1 MDQAVCLLRLEK
13 NLFLPE
19 SELPFWEYTLVQHN
33 HHCYKPKHLPTRND
47 FLCQACV
54 VLGRVMHKWT
64 KTMANKARK
73 FRNNRKKGFKTNTS
87 ENHKKTKFKEN
98 QIRLMYDEIWYTNLI
113 ATPCF
118 ENPNCK
124 VCCAVANPDLRLH
137 VEGEGGGGLVLP
149 SVTSVFFSPKIRG
162 ASPRYTTVVDKFP
175 KQQRSM
181 KIIPLWKQHRSTRG
195 YKEFLANK
203 PWWWIM
209 SMWYSHWKKPILLWG
224 ISIYCYLHSTSCL
237 VDRNTILKL
246 WRKYVFGIG

>member
-1 MDQAVCLLRLEK
+1 MNSKAKHFISAFLLYPATKKQGVDQAVCLLRLEK

-54 VLGRVMHKWT
+54 VLGRVMRKWT

-73 FRNNRKKGFKTNTS
+73 FRNNRKKGFKANTS

-98 QIRLMYDEIWYTNLI
+98 QIRLMYDEIWDTNLI

-137 VEGEGGGGLVLP
+137 VEGGGVGSPFCHFCFFFTQNKGGLP
-149 SVTSVFFSPKIRG
+149 
-162 ASPRYTTVVDKFP
+162 
-175 KQQRSM
+175 
-181 KIIPLWKQHRSTRG
+181 
-195 YKEFLANK
+195 
-203 PWWWIM
+203 
-209 SMWYSHWKKPILLWG
+209 
-224 ISIYCYLHSTSCL
+224 
-237 VDRNTILKL
+237 
-246 WRKYVFGIG
+246 